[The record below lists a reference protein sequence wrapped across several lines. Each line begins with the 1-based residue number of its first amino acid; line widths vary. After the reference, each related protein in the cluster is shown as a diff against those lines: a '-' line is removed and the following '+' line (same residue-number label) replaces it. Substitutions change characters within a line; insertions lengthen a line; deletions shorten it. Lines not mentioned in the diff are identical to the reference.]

1 MIDPKLI
8 DTGEMPIVKVE
19 VVAVPDN
26 VTATEGSEAL
36 ELIVRV
42 AVSVPATVGANITER
57 VALAPEARVYGKVN
71 PRTLK
76 PVPLTLSEEIVRLEA
91 PVLERVS
98 P

>member
-8 DTGEMPIVKVE
+8 DAGERLIVEVE

-42 AVSVPATVGANITER
+42 AASVPATVGANITER
-57 VALAPEARVYGKVN
+57 VALAPDASVYGKVN
-71 PRTLK
+71 PLTLK
-76 PVPLTLSEEIVRLEA
+76 PVPLTLSEEIVRPEP
-91 PVLERVS
+91 PVLETVS